1 MAILKLL
8 EPYAFGFQLAM
19 TSKCWEK
26 SSIKSVGAVLV
37 KLGHPWVQLYRVL
50 KSPSRVTLTN
60 SCGYTKTFS
69 TIGFWIPLG
78 NKFEML
84 RKKIQQKCWFR
95 FFVIEPPVSA
105 IFRVMKSPSRV
116 TLKNSC
122 AYTKRFRRIIF
133 WILVDNYSERVRKK
147 FHENC

>member
-1 MAILKLL
+1 MAIPTLL

-19 TSKCWEK
+19 TSKCWDK
-26 SSIKSVGAVLV
+26 NFIKSVVAVLV
-37 KLGHPWVQLYRVL
+37 KLGHPWLQLFRVL
-50 KSPSRVTLTN
+50 KSLSRVTLKN

-84 RKKIQQKCWFR
+84 RKKNQQKCWFR

-122 AYTKRFRRIIF
+122 GYTKSFRTIIF
-133 WILVDNYSERVRKK
+133 WIPVDN
-147 FHENC
+147 

>member
-8 EPYAFGFQLAM
+8 EPNAFGFQLAM
-19 TSKCWEK
+19 TSKYWDK
-26 SSIKSVGAVLV
+26 NFIKSVGAVSV
-37 KLGHPWVQLYRVL
+37 KLVHPWVQLFRVL
-50 KSPSRVTLTN
+50 KSLSRVTLTN
-60 SCGYTKTFS
+60 SCSYTKTFS
-69 TIGFWIPLG
+69 TIGFWILIV

-84 RKKIQQKCWFR
+84 RKKFQQKCWFR

-122 AYTKRFRRIIF
+122 GYTKSFRTIIF
-133 WILVDNYSERVRKK
+133 WIPVDN
-147 FHENC
+147 